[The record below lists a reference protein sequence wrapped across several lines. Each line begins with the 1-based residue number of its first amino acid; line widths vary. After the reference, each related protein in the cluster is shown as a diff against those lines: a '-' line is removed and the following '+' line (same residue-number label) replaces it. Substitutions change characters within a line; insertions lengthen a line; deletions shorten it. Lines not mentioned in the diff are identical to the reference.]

1 MAVALSTLVEEAN
14 RYLNS
19 AAISDYCP
27 NGLQVEGWTRRSKPK
42 PT

>member
-14 RYLNS
+14 RYLNC

-27 NGLQVEGWTRRSKPK
+27 RLGARRVVGDTQAS
-42 PT
+42 